1 MRINKFTESQ
11 PDPDFFRDD
20 NDTKKT
26 TRKNRKKSKPYSNT
40 NVKARNF
47 LTNIGYRR
55 YKPADFEK
63 IASCWIYFRF
73 CSKT

>member
-1 MRINKFTESQ
+1 MKINKFTESQ

-47 LTNIGYRR
+47 LTNIAYRR

-63 IASCWIYFRF
+63 IASCWIYFCF